1 MKYLKII
8 YLDST
13 IECMQTSLDYNLG
26 KMIFLNNCDLFKC
39 VKITHD
45 EVNGDIYYHF
55 KQIM

>member
-13 IECMQTSLDYNLG
+13 IECVETSLDCNLG
-26 KMIFLNNCDLFKC
+26 KIIFFNNWDLFEC